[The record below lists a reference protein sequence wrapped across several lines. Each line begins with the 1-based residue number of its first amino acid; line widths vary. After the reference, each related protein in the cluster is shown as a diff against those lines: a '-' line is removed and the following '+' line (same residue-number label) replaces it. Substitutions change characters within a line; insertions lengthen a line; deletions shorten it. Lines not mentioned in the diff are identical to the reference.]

1 LLEAIVKIKM
11 ALKRN
16 MNQAEMIHFI
26 DNELFPQI
34 KKEIKN
40 WIYPK
45 KQTGGYFVVTRQI
58 FCIADFL
65 RAVYTG
71 YSLSERKKDKKG
83 RKIATSDKTIEFITK
98 FFEPKKT
105 YERDIVTKLYYM
117 YRHGLV
123 HLYQPKILKLST
135 RKRLSWFFYRGKRH
149 IDKIKIGT
157 DGGERVFKN
166 INHLQVLFD
175 KNNKNHSYLVI
186 SIDCLYG
193 DFEEAIS
200 RYRNKLATT
209 KYLQRNWRTAVNAM
223 CKPR

>member
-1 LLEAIVKIKM
+1 M

-16 MNQAEMIHFI
+16 MNQEEMINFI

-45 KQTGGYFVVTRQI
+45 KQTGGYFAVTRQI
-58 FCIADFL
+58 FCMVDFL
-65 RAVYTG
+65 GAVYTG
-71 YSLSERKKDKKG
+71 YPLSERKKDKKG
-83 RKIATSDKTIEFITK
+83 RKIATSDKAIKFIIE
-98 FFEPKKT
+98 FFEPKEAYKK
-105 YERDIVTKLYYM
+105 DVVTKLYYM

-135 RKRLSWFFYRGKRH
+135 RKRLAWFFYRGKRH
-149 IDKIKIGT
+149 MDEIKIGT
-157 DGGERVFKN
+157 DRGERVFKN

-175 KNNKNHSYLVI
+175 KNNRNYNYLVI
-186 SIDCLYG
+186 IIDCLYK
-193 DFEEAIS
+193 DFEEAIK
-200 RYRNKLATT
+200 RYKHKLANT
-209 KYLQRNWRTAVNAM
+209 KYLQRNWRTAVNAI